1 MTFITPQRFETSQ
14 PGDGSPSKRGT
25 FGTKP
30 RSACLPNFYGVQLF
44 LTSIIF
50 ATASVSFK
58 MAMACHGYGWLGSL
72 GAIARLLPRTQAS
85 LAMSA
90 GPRGWIGVPNDAAM
104 ETSGSLD
111 FQQEN
116 SLWPDFPTILDTVD
130 CTCHFVFGHDCSM
143 ISLIGDE
150 HRQVGLDPTWIE
162 QFRHP
167 AIRKSS
173 KNR

>member
-14 PGDGSPSKRGT
+14 RGDGSPSKRGT

-90 GPRGWIGVPNDAAM
+90 GPMLPWKHQEAWTFNRKIICGQISQPFWIQCIR
-104 ETSGSLD
+104 SRLFHD
-111 FQQEN
+111 F
-116 SLWPDFPTILDTVD
+116 SD
-130 CTCHFVFGHDCSM
+130 
-143 ISLIGDE
+143 
-150 HRQVGLDPTWIE
+150 R
-162 QFRHP
+162 R
-167 AIRKSS
+167 
-173 KNR
+173 

>member
-116 SLWPDFPTILDTVD
+116 YLWTDFPTILDTVD
-130 CTCHFVFGHDCSM
+130 CTCQSIRSRLFHDFS
-143 ISLIGDE
+143 D
-150 HRQVGLDPTWIE
+150 R
-162 QFRHP
+162 R
-167 AIRKSS
+167 
-173 KNR
+173 